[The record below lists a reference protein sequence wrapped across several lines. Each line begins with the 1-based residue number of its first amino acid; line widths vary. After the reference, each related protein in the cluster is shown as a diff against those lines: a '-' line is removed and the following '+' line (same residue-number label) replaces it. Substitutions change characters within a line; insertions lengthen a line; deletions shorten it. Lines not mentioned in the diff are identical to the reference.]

1 MFLASRRAFVA
12 ARDFGIKRVAAP
24 CVAVRNNS
32 STTEIQVDLGDS
44 YATHSKFMY
53 LEY

>member
-12 ARDFGIKRVAAP
+12 ARVPGMKRVAAP

-32 STTEIQVDLGDS
+32 SGTEIQVDLGDA
-44 YATHSKFMY
+44 YATHSKIMF
-53 LEY
+53 